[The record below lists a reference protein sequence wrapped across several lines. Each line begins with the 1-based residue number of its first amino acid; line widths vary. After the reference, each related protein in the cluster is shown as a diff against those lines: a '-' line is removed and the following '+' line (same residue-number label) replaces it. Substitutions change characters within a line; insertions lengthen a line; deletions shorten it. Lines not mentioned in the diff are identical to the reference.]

1 MISLCLTLILIAF
14 LISCPLTW
22 ALIGI
27 GKRMGQLD
35 IPDAPG
41 GRKAHAAPVPNTG
54 GVAIFLGLVI
64 PMILGLALAWI
75 TSESSSL
82 WTGTLAPAAKHL
94 KGIRDQTPMIA
105 AVLGGMLVFHIMGLI
120 DDRKRLGPFSKLFVQ
135 LGVAGVLAGFFNVR
149 IFDFLEH
156 HGPLGFAAS
165 VIISVLWI
173 VTITNAMN
181 FLDNMDGLSSGIGI
195 VCGVMYLAATLING
209 QWFVAALAALLV
221 GALLGFLCFNFP
233 PAKVFMG
240 DGGSLV
246 LGLTLAIISIRT
258 TYLPPGSSLDG
269 GTAPSPPGKW
279 YALLMPV
286 LVLAVPL
293 YDLTSVTIIRLLQG
307 KSPFVGD
314 QQHFSHRLVKKGLS
328 KRTAVIVIWLCA
340 LATGVGGVMLSQLE
354 AWQAGLVALQAI
366 AVITV
371 LALLERTKP
380 TA

>member
-1 MISLCLTLILIAF
+1 
-14 LISCPLTW
+14 
-22 ALIGI
+22 
-27 GKRMGQLD
+27 
-35 IPDAPG
+35 
-41 GRKAHAAPVPNTG
+41 
-54 GVAIFLGLVI
+54 
-64 PMILGLALAWI
+64 
-75 TSESSSL
+75 
-82 WTGTLAPAAKHL
+82 
-94 KGIRDQTPMIA
+94 MIA
-105 AVLGGMLVFHIMGLI
+105 AVLVGMLVFHIMGLI

-269 GTAPSPPGKW
+269 STAPSPPGKW